1 MQVRSKGVAWSDAA
15 VEPRMLA
22 GGAFPVGVTVP
33 SRWSDTGTCRRR
45 RCLVGSAAVEPW
57 LETCRAAAEDVR
69 QVLVEL
75 PGRATR
81 EPVVGAGEG
90 GDETTAIDAAA
101 EEAIVRRL
109 EETGEDFVLVSEEL
123 GERRFGGG
131 GRRRVVV
138 DPIDGSLNAK
148 RGIPHFCLSIAI
160 ADGDTMADVDF
171 GYGEEWTARR
181 GEGAFLDGRP
191 LGRER
196 PKDEIET
203 LAFEATLTSLVAERA
218 AHVVGLAYRL
228 RIMGSLALA
237 LCNLA
242 AGRLD
247 GVCSLKPARAVDLAA
262 AQLLVR
268 ERGLAIELVE
278 TPPFDAAPLDVTARS
293 RVVAAGTPE
302 LCRKLAAALSA

>member
-1 MQVRSKGVAWSDAA
+1 
-15 VEPRMLA
+15 
-22 GGAFPVGVTVP
+22 
-33 SRWSDTGTCRRR
+33 
-45 RCLVGSAAVEPW
+45 VEPW

-69 QVLVEL
+69 RVLLEL
-75 PGRATR
+75 PGRAAR

-123 GERRFGGG
+123 GVRRFGAG

-148 RGIPHFCLSIAI
+148 RGIPHFCLSIAV

-171 GYGEEWTARR
+171 AYLYDFGSGEEWTARR
-181 GEGAFLDGRP
+181 GEGAFLGGRL

-203 LAFEATLTSLVAERA
+203 LAFEATLTSLVAEHA
-218 AHVVGLAYRL
+218 ANVVGLAYRL

-247 GVCSLKPARAVDLAA
+247 GVCSLKPARAVDVAA

-278 TPPFDAAPLDVTARS
+278 APPFEAAPLDVTARS

>member
-1 MQVRSKGVAWSDAA
+1 M
-15 VEPRMLA
+15 
-22 GGAFPVGVTVP
+22 
-33 SRWSDTGTCRRR
+33 
-45 RCLVGSAAVEPW
+45 EPW
-57 LETCRAAAEDVR
+57 LAICRAAAEDVR
-69 QVLVEL
+69 GVLAEL
-75 PGRATR
+75 PGRAER
-81 EPVVGAGEG
+81 EPVVGAGQG
-90 GDETTAIDAAA
+90 GDETTAVDAAA
-101 EEAIVRRL
+101 EAVIVRRL
-109 EETGEDFVLVSEEL
+109 ERMGEDFLLVSEEL
-123 GERRFGGG
+123 GERRFGAG

-148 RGIPHFCLSIAI
+148 RGLPHFCLSIAV
-160 ADGDTMADVDF
+160 ADGATMADVEFAYLYDF
-171 GYGEEWTARR
+171 GSGEEWTARR

-191 LGRER
+191 LGPDR

-218 AHVVGLAYRL
+218 EAVVGLAYRL

-242 AGRLD
+242 DGRLD
-247 GVCSLKPARAVDLAA
+247 GVCSLKPARAVDVAA

-278 TPPFDAAPLDVTARS
+278 TPPFEAAPLDVGACS

-302 LCRKLAAALSA
+302 LCQRLAAALSA